1 MAMFC
6 LRLLLE
12 VVGRWSENSYLELRA
27 FEAAVSSSLLVY
39 IGVYI
44 ARRIVRDGDNVA
56 MWASIAAVFVGTFYG
71 VYDLKSRGVMDERT
85 GDNGPVKHSEAR

>member
-1 MAMFC
+1 MSMFC

-12 VVGRWSENSYLELRA
+12 VIGRWSENSYLELKA
-27 FEAAVSSSLLVY
+27 FQAATSASLLVY

-44 ARRIVRDGDNVA
+44 ARRIVRDGDDVA

-71 VYDLKSRGVMDERT
+71 VHDLKCRGVMDKGKTECTNRL
-85 GDNGPVKHSEAR
+85 PSY